1 MGKNIRMYPED
12 LPDIGIAKPQAEPD
26 LDFERAPVTDVSEE
40 DIAAADP
47 EETLAPTA
55 APPESYGVEL
65 DNTLV
70 GYVETFNARDWEGVS
85 DLLAED
91 VTSEFFGA
99 SKAEELIDGM
109 TDLILRYPTLVVTR
123 GDLGR
128 DPIAAAWLLDQEL
141 NRYGLVGYFRFELD
155 DSDEPLIENLEYIM
169 EIPDTPNAVLE
180 PPEVSDIAEWDDWS
194 LAESGE

>member
-1 MGKNIRMYPED
+1 MHPLNPED
-12 LPDIGIAKPQAEPD
+12 LPDIEITKPQVDPG
-26 LDFERAPVTDVSEE
+26 LDFEGATVTDVNED
-40 DIAAADP
+40 DIALAVP
-47 EETLAPTA
+47 EEALAPTGA
-55 APPESYGVEL
+55 LPESYSVEL

-91 VTSEFFGA
+91 VRSEFFEA
-99 SKAEELIDGM
+99 SMAEELIDGM
-109 TDLILRYPTLVVTR
+109 TDLVLRYPTLVVTR
-123 GDLGR
+123 GDLGH

-169 EIPDTPNAVLE
+169 EVPDTPNAVFE
-180 PPEVSDIAEWDDWS
+180 PPEVADIAEWDDWS